1 MQFRTQLA
9 AYYLTNLHTVP
20 VPLSL
25 YYFLVNTKVRAGLDD
40 SRANAANSQGIVLG
54 LTTNR
59 AGANRSPLDQRPA
72 HRTPRNRCCHGL
84 LLLRRC

>member
-1 MQFRTQLA
+1 
-9 AYYLTNLHTVP
+9 
-20 VPLSL
+20 LSL

-59 AGANRSPLDQRPA
+59 AGANRSPLDRDRPIGPPGTVVVTVYFSYGGV
-72 HRTPRNRCCHGL
+72 RL
-84 LLLRRC
+84 LIQV